1 MSAATAPVSMFW
13 LEPAAVAATA
23 LARAEAWLTDE
34 ERARHRAFVFEKNR
48 REYLATRALVR
59 TALSHVRP
67 AEPESWRFVRSEHGK
82 PELTPPCS
90 LRFNLSN
97 HPSLVVC
104 AVRESELSLG
114 VDVEPLAR
122 GGEVL
127 EIAGT
132 VFSEREFAEL
142 RALPPTAQP
151 ERAVS
156 LWTLKEAYIKAH
168 GMGLSL
174 PLQEFSFRFTPERIQ
189 ISFSRALPDRPDR
202 WAFATFDR
210 AGHRIALAAEI
221 FPGGEMPQVEC
232 PEAPWQP

>member
-1 MSAATAPVSMFW
+1 MSAAVSLFW
-13 LEPAAVAATA
+13 LEPPAVAAAA

-67 AEPESWRFVRSEHGK
+67 AAPESWRFSRSEFGK
-82 PELTPPCS
+82 PEVSPACG

-122 GGEVL
+122 GREVL
-127 EIAGT
+127 EIAST
-132 VFSEREFAEL
+132 VFSEPEL
-142 RALPPTAQP
+142 AALAALPAAAQP

-156 LWTLKEAYIKAH
+156 LWTLKESYIKAH

-174 PLQEFSFRFTPERIQ
+174 PLKDFSFRFAGQRIE
-189 ISFSRALPDRPDR
+189 ISFSKALPDRAER

-210 AGHRIALAAEI
+210 AGHRIALAMEI
-221 FPGGEMPQVEC
+221 APGGEMPQIAC
-232 PEAPWQP
+232 PDEPWQP